1 MYLPKLIFMKIST
14 LLLFT
19 ALTVSSFAQ
28 GLKLDSIAF
37 KKTPLWEPDE
47 SYGYA
52 TTPPLKVSFRAYAP
66 GI

>member
-1 MYLPKLIFMKIST
+1 MKIST

-19 ALTVSSFAQ
+19 ALSVSSFAQ

-47 SYGYA
+47 SYGLLLDIFSL
-52 TTPPLKVSFRAYAP
+52 PIMKPDF
-66 GI
+66 